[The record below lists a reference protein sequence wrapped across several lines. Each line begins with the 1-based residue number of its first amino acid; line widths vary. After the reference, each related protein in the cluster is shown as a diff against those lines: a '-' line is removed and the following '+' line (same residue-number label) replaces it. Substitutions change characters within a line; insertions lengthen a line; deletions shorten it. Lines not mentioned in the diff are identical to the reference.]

1 MLVWSSFAWC
11 AFLFGLF
18 RGFCLFHGVLF
29 LLCQEFV
36 LGCSTCSASWFGVEY
51 GVGVFYYVFRNR
63 GCEVMLFFSLYS
75 VVVGS
80 LDFSMRSLFSPHGLK
95 VTLANIDY
103 RPLNGNI
110 LSSARF
116 FCR

>member
-1 MLVWSSFAWC
+1 
-11 AFLFGLF
+11 
-18 RGFCLFHGVLF
+18 
-29 LLCQEFV
+29 
-36 LGCSTCSASWFGVEY
+36 
-51 GVGVFYYVFRNR
+51 
-63 GCEVMLFFSLYS
+63 MLFFSLYS

-80 LDFSMRSLFSPHGLK
+80 LDFSMRSLFSPPGLK

-103 RPLNGNI
+103 GPLNGNI

>member
-1 MLVWSSFAWC
+1 LLVWSSFAWC

-18 RGFCLFHGVLF
+18 HGSCLFHGVLF

-36 LGCSTCSASWFGVEY
+36 LGRSTCSASWFGVEY

-75 VVVGS
+75 VVVVVVVGS
-80 LDFSMRSLFSPHGLK
+80 LDFSMRSLFSPPGLK

-103 RPLNGNI
+103 WSLNGNI
-110 LSSARF
+110 
-116 FCR
+116 